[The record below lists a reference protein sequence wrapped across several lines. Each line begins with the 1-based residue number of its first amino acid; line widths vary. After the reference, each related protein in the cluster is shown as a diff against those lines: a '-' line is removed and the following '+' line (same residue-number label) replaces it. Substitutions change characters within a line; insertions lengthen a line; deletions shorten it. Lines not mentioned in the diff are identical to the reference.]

1 MQQAISQGTL
11 LFKIKS
17 LFSIFKLDKC
27 KIIFILLSNNVFVI
41 TYNFIT
47 IKSDTNHFALY
58 TAIQSWM
65 QCCLVVAAKLL
76 CEIKLQTEGLVKR
89 LYTCTKIYLKG
100 QVGYGH

>member
-1 MQQAISQGTL
+1 MQHAVSQGTL
-11 LFKIKS
+11 LVKNKS

-76 CEIKLQTEGLVKR
+76 CEIKLHQKA
-89 LYTCTKIYLKG
+89 LYKGYIHVLK
-100 QVGYGH
+100 YI